1 MRARVRASQPIVRE
15 MTDTQREWTIDRP
28 GESRLHVRTWE
39 DPAARAV
46 VCVAHGL
53 GDHAGRFE
61 RVGRALSARGIAVH
75 SLDLPGHGKSGGPR
89 GHIRG
94 WSEFYG
100 ALAALIER
108 VCPEGNARPLG
119 LIGHS
124 MGALVALDWALAH
137 PSRTRA
143 LVLSA
148 PPFELAMKP
157 IIFKVWLAR
166 IAEQVVPAL
175 TQANQ
180 IPPSLLS
187 HDPEVIRAHRRDP
200 LVHHRVS
207 ARLYLEYVRN
217 RRRLYG
223 SAGKLAVPTLV
234 IQGGA
239 DPVASAPAA
248 ERWAGSAA
256 PGRTTLRL
264 YPGLYHEVLNE
275 YEGPAILAELAAW
288 MEARLLGGEAGPAPP
303 SSRAPDAPA
312 PTGGSAA

>member
-1 MRARVRASQPIVRE
+1 
-15 MTDTQREWTIDRP
+15 MTDTQREWTIERP
-28 GESRLHVRTWE
+28 GECGLHVRTWE
-39 DPAARAV
+39 DSTSRAV

-61 RVGRALSARGIAVH
+61 HVGRALSARGIAVH

-108 VCPEGNARPLG
+108 VSPEGDGRPLG
-119 LIGHS
+119 LMGHS
-124 MGALVALDWALAH
+124 MGSLVALDWAIAH

-157 IIFKVWLAR
+157 LVFKVWLAR
-166 IAEQVVPAL
+166 IAEFVVPAL
-175 TQANQ
+175 TQSNQ

-187 HDPEVIRAHRRDP
+187 HDPEVVRAHRRDP

-207 ARLYLEYVRN
+207 ARLYVEYIRN
-217 RRRLYG
+217 RRRLFE
-223 SAGKLAVPTLV
+223 SAGTLAVPTLV

-239 DPVASAPAA
+239 DPVASAPATARWA
-248 ERWAGSAA
+248 ERA
-256 PGRTTLRL
+256 PRGRATLRL

-275 YEGPAILAELAAW
+275 YEGPAILEELASW
-288 MEARLLGGEAGPAPP
+288 VEVKLLG
-303 SSRAPDAPA
+303 
-312 PTGGSAA
+312 

>member
-1 MRARVRASQPIVRE
+1 MRARVRASHPILRD
-15 MTDTQREWTIDRP
+15 MTDTQREWTIERP
-28 GESRLHVRTWE
+28 GESGLHVRTWE

-61 RVGRALSARGIAVH
+61 HVGRALSARGIAVH

-89 GHIRG
+89 GHIRS

-108 VCPEGNARPLG
+108 VCPEGDGRPLG

-124 MGALVALDWALAH
+124 MGALVALDWAQAH

-157 IIFKVWLAR
+157 LVFKVWLAR
-166 IAEQVVPAL
+166 IAEFAVPAL
-175 TQANQ
+175 TQSNQ

-187 HDPEVIRAHRRDP
+187 HDPEVVRAHRRDP

-207 ARLYLEYVRN
+207 ARLYVEYIRN
-217 RRRLYG
+217 RRRLFG
-223 SAGKLAVPTLV
+223 SARTLAVPTLV

-248 ERWAGSAA
+248 ERWVAGTPA
-256 PGRTTLRL
+256 GRATLRL

-275 YEGPAILAELAAW
+275 YEGPAILESLASW
-288 MEARLLGGEAGPAPP
+288 MEATLLG
-303 SSRAPDAPA
+303 
-312 PTGGSAA
+312 

>member
-1 MRARVRASQPIVRE
+1 

-28 GESRLHVRTWE
+28 GESGLHVRTWE

-61 RVGRALSARGIAVH
+61 HVGRALSARGIAVH

-100 ALAALIER
+100 ALAALVER
-108 VCPEGNARPLG
+108 VSPEGDPRPLG

-124 MGALVALDWALAH
+124 MGALVALDWAIAH

-157 IIFKVWLAR
+157 LVFKVWLAR
-166 IAEQVVPAL
+166 IAEFLVPAL
-175 TQANQ
+175 TQSNQ

-187 HDPEVIRAHRRDP
+187 HDPEVVRAHRRDP

-207 ARLYLEYVRN
+207 ARLYVEYIRN
-217 RRRLYG
+217 RRRLFA
-223 SAGKLAVPTLV
+223 SAGSLSVPTLV

-248 ERWAGSAA
+248 RRWVEGAP
-256 PGRTTLRL
+256 PGRATLRL

-275 YEGPAILAELAAW
+275 YEGPAILEDLVAW
-288 MEARLLGGEAGPAPP
+288 IEARLLSGGAGPAPP
-303 SSRAPDAPA
+303 SNPGSGAPA
-312 PTGGSAA
+312 PPGGCAA